1 MQYKYL
7 SLLNLQFTKA
17 FYTFLSL
24 KLVIFKVY
32 NNLKPVTNNLKQKI
46 FSLFQFHPV
55 SNGA

>member
-46 FSLFQFHPV
+46 FFTISV
-55 SNGA
+55 SSSE

>member
-46 FSLFQFHPV
+46 LFQFHPV